1 MTKELTIKTDLDM
14 TTWEAMRSQVDVLI
28 KSGFLPKA
36 VDTPEKA
43 LAIAL
48 KGRELGLPMM
58 QAITS
63 IHVIDGKPTISA
75 ELMAALVHQRIPGGI
90 LRCVDTSDKIA
101 TYEAGRP
108 GDKILK
114 MSFTWDEAVR
124 AGVTGKDNWRKYPA
138 AMLRARCCSAICRI
152 VFPDAIMGVSTPDEL
167 GAITTEEGDP
177 VEGEVINITP
187 YRPMPQRKSEAPSDV
202 FAPPSKE
209 LTITDVIIKKGKT
222 KDKSWTKYA
231 ITASNGII
239 YSTFDSKLGE
249 RAIEAMK
256 AGVVVTIE
264 GEEGSYGWE
273 LKELHIR
280 ETPSD
285 ETEAWSKEKIL
296 DILKSADSLDALLD
310 LWRSLTP
317 HIAKLEGPDKV
328 ACQMAHDK
336 KSVELKNG

>member
-1 MTKELTIKTDLDM
+1 MPNEIVKTDLDM
-14 TTWEAMRSQVDVLI
+14 TTWEVMRCQVDVLI

-75 ELMAALVHQRIPGGI
+75 ELMAALVYQRLSGAI
-90 LRCVDTSDKIA
+90 LRCIETSDKIA

-114 MSFTWDEAVR
+114 MSFTWEEAVR
-124 AGVTGKDNWRKYPA
+124 AGLTGKDNWRKYPA

-152 VFPDAIMGVSTPDEL
+152 VFPDAIMGVDTPDEL
-167 GAITTEEGDP
+167 GAITTEEGEP
-177 VEGEVINITP
+177 VEGEIINITP
-187 YRPMPQRKSEAPSDV
+187 SKPMPQRKSKASPDIVLEPSNEALTISDV
-202 FAPPSKE
+202 AVKRSK
-209 LTITDVIIKKGKT
+209 TKGKP
-222 KDKSWTKYA
+222 WTKYA
-231 ITASNGII
+231 ITASDGII
-239 YSTFDSKLGE
+239 YSTFDTKLGE
-249 RAIEAMK
+249 RAIKAMEMK
-256 AGVVVTIE
+256 APVAIK

-273 LKELHIR
+273 LKELHVR
-280 ETPSD
+280 EISSD
-285 ETEAWSKEKIL
+285 ETKVWTKREIQ
-296 DILKSADSLDALLD
+296 DILKSAENLDGLND

-317 HIAKLEGPDKV
+317 HIAKLEGPDRV
-328 ACQMAHDK
+328 ICQMAYDK
-336 KSVELKNG
+336 RSVELGNG